1 MSARVYSDSC
11 LSLSGPVTSSI
22 RSEDAL
28 FLRLA
33 ELEDKLN
40 RVLRELQGASEGE
53 WVTAREC
60 AQLLGLRDTKSLTYY
75 QSKGVFDQRA
85 CRNVGTALRPRY
97 RYHRK
102 LAVDQFLNRN
112 L

>member
-1 MSARVYSDSC
+1 M
-11 LSLSGPVTSSI
+11 TSSI

-33 ELEDKLN
+33 ELEDKLD